1 VQYIEKG
8 TADFKKVKVGFFLGG
23 LATFAAMHCA
33 QPLLPLYSREF
44 HVSPVTS
51 SLVLSITT
59 AILAVMMTFT
69 AFLSNTWGRKNIM
82 VISLFGTSLVT
93 IASALSP
100 NFATLLLCRALEG
113 IFLAGIPAIAIT
125 YLGEEVHPQYQGASI
140 GIFIGGNAIG
150 GMLGRIAT
158 GVITDLSSWRIAITC
173 IGLVGLFCSWWFW
186 KNLPPSTHF
195 TAQTFSARKH
205 ITVLVQQL
213 NDPCLLCLYGIA
225 FLLMGSFMTLYS
237 YLGYQLTMPPY
248 NLSQALIS
256 WIFIIYIVGSLSSS
270 WSASLADR
278 WSQQRVLLIN
288 AILLGLGAL
297 ITLSPN
303 LPVKIF
309 GVAASTLGYFG
320 GHAIASSWVNKRA
333 RNGKAQACALYLF
346 FFYVG
351 SSVGNTTGG
360 FFWSAD
366 GWSGVIEMISI
377 FALGILVLVLLLPL
391 FERRTKAQF
400 KKALAAEI

>member
-1 VQYIEKG
+1 MHYIEKG
-8 TADFKKVKVGFFLGG
+8 TADFRKVKAGFFLGG
-23 LATFAAMHCA
+23 LATFASMHCA

-44 HVSPVTS
+44 HVAPVTA
-51 SLVLSITT
+51 SLVISITT
-59 AILAVMMTFT
+59 AILAVMMTVT

-125 YLGEEVHPQYQGASI
+125 YLGEEVHPQYQAASI

-158 GVITDLSSWRIAITC
+158 GVITDLSSWRIAIIC
-173 IGLVGLFCSWWFW
+173 IGIVGLLCSWWFW

-205 ITVLVQQL
+205 IASLVQQL
-213 NDPCLLCLYGIA
+213 NDPCLLCLYGVG
-225 FLLMGSFMTLYS
+225 FLLMGSFVTLYS
-237 YLGYQLTMPPY
+237 YLGYQLTEPPY
-248 NLSQALIS
+248 NLSQGLIS
-256 WIFIIYIVGSLSSS
+256 WIFIIYIVGSFSSS

-278 WSQQRVLLIN
+278 WSRQRILLIS
-288 AILLGLGAL
+288 AILIGLGAL
-297 ITLSPN
+297 TTLNSN
-303 LPVKIF
+303 LPCKIF
-309 GVAASTLGYFG
+309 GVAVLTIGYFG
-320 GHAIASSWVNKRA
+320 GHSIASSWVSKRA
-333 RNGKAQACALYLF
+333 HHGKAQASALYLF

-351 SSVGNTTGG
+351 SSIGNTTGG

-366 GWSGVIEMISI
+366 GWSGVIGMISL
-377 FALGILVLVLLLPL
+377 FALSALALALLLPL
-391 FERRTKAQF
+391 FERRTKVQF
-400 KKALAAEI
+400 KKTLATAN